1 MIEKSVSKWN
11 SVGYKYMYIFGFCC
25 CLGPMK
31 LFCIVDLPNESEDQ
45 TKHSSKLFLQQQIEW
60 YSIAFIS
67 LACYCL

>member
-1 MIEKSVSKWN
+1 
-11 SVGYKYMYIFGFCC
+11 MYIFGFCC

-45 TKHSSKLFLQQQIEW
+45 TKLSSKLFLQQQIEW